1 MPGSVQPLSSD
12 GSWSTVDGPGGSS
25 KTSWPG
31 IEQVWRGNVF
41 YQSWK
46 YAKILLIGEWSH
58 IRTCNPGTLFDFNLS
73 QGTIRL
79 KTYFRFKIKTILFI
93 IQTTQNK
100 SKSSVLDRYLRISD
114 SRDVSRLYNQVRPWV
129 NNIILLIF
137 IVSFREIIIRDGL
150 DILWTEFRVW
160 F

>member
-12 GSWSTVDGPGGSS
+12 GSWSTVDVPGGSFR
-25 KTSWPG
+25 TSWPG

-129 NNIILLIF
+129 NNIH
-137 IVSFREIIIRDGL
+137 REFPGIRAGL
-150 DILWTEFRVW
+150 EILWTGFRVW